1 MRRAG
6 AAGVAICASIPIM
19 NPLWLSLATVLSTA
33 AGGLCALRLRTRLH
47 LLLGFTAGV
56 VLGVVAFDL
65 GPESL
70 EQSRR
75 VSGDGQ
81 VALLAL
87 VAGFVL
93 FHGLRRFVL
102 GRHAHGHDGAASG
115 QRRLGTAS
123 TLALVAHSAMDG
135 VGIGL
140 AFQVSPAVGITVA
153 VAVIA
158 HDFCDGLN
166 TVSLMLLHRHST
178 RSALRML
185 ALDAIA
191 PVLGA
196 ASTLAFS
203 VPEALLAPYL
213 GFFAGFL
220 LYIGVTDILPQAYS
234 QAGPTATINLAALT
248 GLGALV
254 MYGVVRW
261 AG

>member
-1 MRRAG
+1 
-6 AAGVAICASIPIM
+6 M

-33 AGGLCALRLRTRLH
+33 AGGLCALRLRARLH

-56 VLGVVAFDL
+56 LLGVVVFDL
-65 GPESL
+65 LPESV

-75 VSGDGQ
+75 LGGDGQ
-81 VALLAL
+81 VALLAV

-93 FHGLRRFVL
+93 FHGFKRLL
-102 GRHAHGHDGAASG
+102 LMRHAGEKGRAMHP
-115 QRRLGTAS
+115 QRAVGLLS
-123 TLALVAHSAMDG
+123 PLALVGHSVMDG

-140 AFQVSPAVGITVA
+140 AFQVSPTVGITVA
-153 VAVIA
+153 IAVIA

-166 TVSLMLLHRHST
+166 TVSLMLLHHHST

-185 ALDAIA
+185 ALDAVA
-191 PVLGA
+191 PVAGA

-203 VPEALLAPYL
+203 MPPALLAPYL

-220 LYIGVTDILPQAYS
+220 LYIGALDILPQAWS
-234 QAGPTATINLAALT
+234 RAGPAAAMNLA
-248 GLGALV
+248 GLMGMGVLA
-254 MYGVVRW
+254 MYAVVRW

>member
-1 MRRAG
+1 
-6 AAGVAICASIPIM
+6 
-19 NPLWLSLATVLSTA
+19 
-33 AGGLCALRLRTRLH
+33 
-47 LLLGFTAGV
+47 
-56 VLGVVAFDL
+56 
-65 GPESL
+65 
-70 EQSRR
+70 
-75 VSGDGQ
+75 
-81 VALLAL
+81 
-87 VAGFVL
+87 
-93 FHGLRRFVL
+93 
-102 GRHAHGHDGAASG
+102 
-115 QRRLGTAS
+115 
-123 TLALVAHSAMDG
+123 

-166 TVSLMLLHRHST
+166 TVSLMLLHRHSA

-234 QAGPTATINLAALT
+234 RAGPTATINLAGLT

>member
-1 MRRAG
+1 MDA
-6 AAGVAICASIPIM
+6 
-19 NPLWLSLATVLSTA
+19 LWLSLASVVSTT
-33 AGGLCALRLRTRLH
+33 AGGLCALHLRARLH

-56 VLGVVAFDL
+56 LLGVVAFDL
-65 GPESL
+65 WPESL

-75 VSGDGQ
+75 SGGDGQ
-81 VALLAL
+81 AALLAL

-102 GRHAHGHDGAASG
+102 GRHAHGDDGSAHG
-115 QRRLGTAS
+115 QRRVGTVS
-123 TLALVAHSAMDG
+123 TLALIGHSVMDG

-140 AFQVSPAVGITVA
+140 GFQISPTVGVTVA
-153 VAVIA
+153 IAVIA

-166 TVSLMLLHRHST
+166 TVSLMLLHRHGT

-185 ALDAIA
+185 ALDAVA
-191 PVLGA
+191 PVVGA

-203 VPEALLAPYL
+203 LPQALLSHYL

-220 LYIGVTDILPQAYS
+220 LCVGATDILPQAYAR
-234 QAGPTATINLAALT
+234 AGRAAAMNLAGLT
-248 GLGALV
+248 GLGVLA
-254 MYGVVRW
+254 MYGVVQL

>member
-1 MRRAG
+1 
-6 AAGVAICASIPIM
+6 M
-19 NPLWLSLATVLSTA
+19 NPLWLSLATLLSTT
-33 AGGLCALRLRTRLH
+33 AGGLCALRLRARLH

-56 VLGVVAFDL
+56 LLGVVVFDL
-65 GPESL
+65 LPESF

-75 VSGDGQ
+75 LGGDGQ

-93 FHGLRRFVL
+93 FHGFKRLVLVRRTSEA
-102 GRHAHGHDGAASG
+102 GNPSHRHRAI
-115 QRRLGTAS
+115 GTLS
-123 TLALVAHSAMDG
+123 SLALVAHSVMDG

-140 AFQVSPAVGITVA
+140 AFQVSPAIGITVA

-166 TVSLMLLHRHST
+166 TVSLMLLHRHT
-178 RSALRML
+178 PRSALRML

-191 PVLGA
+191 PVVGA

-203 VPEALLAPYL
+203 VPPALLAPYL

-220 LYIGVTDILPQAYS
+220 LYVGAGDILPQAYS
-234 QAGPTATINLAALT
+234 RAGSASAMNLVALT
-248 GLGALV
+248 GSGVLV

>member
-1 MRRAG
+1 
-6 AAGVAICASIPIM
+6 M
-19 NPLWLSLATVLSTA
+19 NPLWLSLATLISTA
-33 AGGLCALRLRTRLH
+33 AGGLCALRLRARLH

-56 VLGVVAFDL
+56 LLGVVAFDL
-65 GPESL
+65 WPESL

-75 VSGDGQ
+75 LSGDGQ
-81 VALLAL
+81 IALMAL

-93 FHGLRRFVL
+93 FHGLKRFVL
-102 GRHAHGHDGAASG
+102 GRHAHAGEGAEQG
-115 QRRLGTAS
+115 QRALGTVS
-123 TLALVAHSAMDG
+123 VLALVSHSVMDG

-140 AFQVSPAVGITVA
+140 AFQVSPAVGVTVA
-153 VAVIA
+153 IAVIA

-185 ALDAIA
+185 ALDAVA
-191 PVLGA
+191 PVVGA

-203 VPEALLAPYL
+203 MPPALLAHYL

-220 LYIGVTDILPQAYS
+220 LYIGVSDILPQAYS
-234 QAGPTATINLAALT
+234 RAGPTAAMHLAGLT
-248 GLGALV
+248 GLGVLT
-254 MYGVVRW
+254 MYGVMRW

>member
-1 MRRAG
+1 
-6 AAGVAICASIPIM
+6 M
-19 NPLWLSLATVLSTA
+19 NPLWLSLATLISTA
-33 AGGLCALRLRTRLH
+33 AGGLCALRLRARLH
-47 LLLGFTAGV
+47 LLLGFSAGV
-56 VLGVVAFDL
+56 LLGVVAFDL
-65 GPESL
+65 WPESL

-75 VSGDGQ
+75 LSGDGQ
-81 VALLAL
+81 IAMVAL

-93 FHGLRRFVL
+93 FHGLKRFVL
-102 GRHAHGHDGAASG
+102 GRHAHGDDGAAHG
-115 QRRLGTAS
+115 QRAVGTVS
-123 TLALVAHSAMDG
+123 TLALVGHSAMDG

-153 VAVIA
+153 IAVIA

-185 ALDAIA
+185 ALDAVA

-203 VPEALLAPYL
+203 VPPTLLAPYL

-220 LYIGVTDILPQAYS
+220 LYIGVSDILPQAYS
-234 QAGPTATINLAALT
+234 RAGPQPRSTWPGSPGSACWRCTAWCT
-248 GLGALV
+248 GRA
-254 MYGVVRW
+254 
-261 AG
+261 